1 MSSSPPLVGP
11 EVALSPADEKM
22 VELAAEATAETF
34 APIFRQFVAQLR
46 RSASPGPRPRPPA
59 RPPAAFFSPEGGG
72 ADPVPR
78 RSTEGPEKAALEL
91 AVAARDTDISALRAT
106 TARLESDLLAQ
117 KKANLTMKF
126 NVGEVRSVL

>member
-72 ADPVPR
+72 LTRSPGAARRARRRRHLSLRLRRGTPIFPPFVPQPRASNPTSSPR
-78 RSTEGPEKAALEL
+78 RRPT
-91 AVAARDTDISALRAT
+91 
-106 TARLESDLLAQ
+106 
-117 KKANLTMKF
+117 
-126 NVGEVRSVL
+126 